1 MTGMNF
7 QVAVPKYITM
17 EMLPP
22 SGTTVPCNGGGNVSQ
37 VVKVTNTQMGTKKL
51 MMKLKISYTCVG
63 AKVEEVRKR
72 TMGNANAV
80 IPKFRESDGC
90 PIVYP
95 ILTS

>member
-51 MMKLKISYTCVG
+51 MMKLKISYTCAG
-63 AKVEEVRKR
+63 AKVEEVRK
-72 TMGNANAV
+72 
-80 IPKFRESDGC
+80 
-90 PIVYP
+90 
-95 ILTS
+95 